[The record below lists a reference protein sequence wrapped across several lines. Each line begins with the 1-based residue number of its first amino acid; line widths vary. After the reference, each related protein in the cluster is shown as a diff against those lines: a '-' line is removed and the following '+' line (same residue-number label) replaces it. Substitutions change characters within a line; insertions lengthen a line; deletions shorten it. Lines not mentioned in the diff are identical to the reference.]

1 MTEPLEEALRQAL
14 HADDPGELFT
24 RRVLA
29 RLPVESAAAPVRSR
43 VVARR
48 WLPWSAGIAA
58 SLLLAFGIR
67 QQLAEQRE
75 QAEGL
80 RAKQELLQA
89 LRVTSGKL
97 DLAYQA
103 VARDNRTSED
113 RT

>member
-1 MTEPLEEALRQAL
+1 VTESFEDALRQAL
-14 HADDPGELFT
+14 RTDDPGELFT

-29 RLPVESAAAPVRSR
+29 RLPADKQVVSVSSR
-43 VVARR
+43 PAFNR

-58 SLLLAFGIR
+58 SLLLGFGMR
-67 QQLAEQRE
+67 QQWLEQRE
-75 QAEGL
+75 QAEGM
-80 RAKQELLQA
+80 RAKRELLQA

-103 VARDNRTSED
+103 VAKED